1 MDVFKQYAAV
11 LDSMAGYGNLLGLLI
26 GSEIFSGPDME
37 DEGSTVHL
45 APYLKAAARDMKAYI
60 AAMQYR
66 SIPIGYATSAEY
78 TYMQDLGEYLVC
90 GGKSAEAIDF
100 YSVNT
105 YQWSGKSSMGG
116 SRYDDLTSKLEGLAV
131 PIFLSEDGSNTPVPQ
146 LLRDQ
151 SATFESNMPSIWSGA
166 IVYEWREE
174 GSNYGL
180 VSYTTSG
187 VSTPTTLA
195 GYDALK
201 SKWSAVPANTQPP
214 STFSSPSC
222 PTSISPHWPID
233 PSTALPTIAGLDFAT
248 IKPLG
253 VSGTAHGTRTLTSRS
268 TPSSNPKSKHDVG
281 VMAGI
286 GVGVGVGV
294 VLIFAAVI
302 TFYVRR
308 HRKKRAR
315 NTGSSVP
322 ETSDTL
328 GARTPDHSAPL
339 TEISRTP
346 LSADLVHPDS
356 PSRLPGSDVRSQ
368 ELDSVVAHKV
378 RREEV

>member
-1 MDVFKQYAAV
+1 MNADISNPKVNFTWQMDVFKQYAAV
-11 LDSMAGYGNLLGLLI
+11 LDSMAGYSNLLGLLI
-26 GSEIFSGPDME
+26 GSEIVAGPDME
-37 DEGSTVHL
+37 DQGSTVHL
-45 APYLKAAARDMKAYI
+45 APYLKAAARDMKAYT
-60 AAMQYR
+60 AAMQHR

-90 GGKSAEAIDF
+90 GVAWQ
-100 YSVNT
+100 VVH
-105 YQWSGKSSMGG
+105 GG
-116 SRYDDLTSKLEGLAV
+116 SRYDDLTSKLESLAV
-131 PIFLSEDGSNTPVPQ
+131 PIFLSEDGCNIPVPQ

-151 SATFESNMPSIWSGA
+151 SATFEPNMPSIWSGA

-174 GSNYGL
+174 GSNDGL

-214 STFSSPSC
+214 STFSSLSC
-222 PTSISPHWPID
+222 PTSINPHWSIN
-233 PSTALPTIAGLDFAT
+233 PSAALPTIAGLDFAT
-248 IKPLG
+248 ITPVG
-253 VSGTAHGTRTLTSRS
+253 VIGTAHGTRTLTSRS

-286 GVGVGVGV
+286 GVGVGLGV

-302 TFYVRR
+302 TFFVRR
-308 HRKKRAR
+308 HRKKRAI
-315 NTGSSVP
+315 NTGSSVT

-328 GARTPDHSAPL
+328 GAGIPDPSAPL
-339 TEISRTP
+339 TEMSHTAP
-346 LSADLVHPDS
+346 SGDLVYAGS
-356 PSRLPGSDVRSQ
+356 PSGLPGSDLRSQ
-368 ELDSVVAHKV
+368 ELNSVVAHKV
-378 RREEV
+378 HKEEV